1 MSLPPPPVLACPA
14 VPSTRR
20 GAAVRRCSLLL
31 VSSDHAPLQ
40 TLHMN
45 VWGPAS
51 IRGTDQIKANVD
63 GVLIPWIRATRRQLR
78 MRFWRDLPVCNLTGA
93 VRSLPASLRSSV
105 ETRASPSQTLPTLRL
120 TGDVGDASAFR
131 VWGTLS
137 LVHDTTASY
146 LFPRTLCCI
155 FLGFLTNNPPWQFY
169 QPASRRLMSSQD
181 VTFAGSCSL

>member
-1 MSLPPPPVLACPA
+1 MPLHQHCSHRVLSHQSLLWHHRPGLSSLPRLRTMHSCILVSSLPMSLPPPPVLACPA

-45 VWGPAS
+45 
-51 IRGTDQIKANVD
+51 
-63 GVLIPWIRATRRQLR
+63 L
-78 MRFWRDLPVCNLTGA
+78 NLWP
-93 VRSLPASLRSSV
+93 RISV
-105 ETRASPSQTLPTLRL
+105 PETLPTLRL

-181 VTFAGSCSL
+181 VTFAG